1 MITSTSLNPSS
12 LFPPSTDPSIISGY
26 IAQTKL
32 LQSIYSSPHT
42 AVAEIAWEGGD
53 TIPLAIIR
61 PSSRGSININTT
73 DPTAAPIIDF
83 NTFSHPIDIAI
94 AIASVKKIREWAS
107 SPPMQAIG
115 TVETF
120 PGANVSSDK
129 EIEEAIRNAATS
141 SWQHPTSTTAM
152 MKRGLGGV
160 VDAELRV
167 YGTKGLR
174 VVDAGVFPMSVAG
187 HSSSSVYA
195 VAEKVSLFSW
205 LGVRGLR
212 NVIADLLYRRLI
224 SLKRLRRKWCSHRI
238 PTVKILGD
246 FPLKS

>member
-1 MITSTSLNPSS
+1 
-12 LFPPSTDPSIISGY
+12 
-26 IAQTKL
+26 
-32 LQSIYSSPHT
+32 
-42 AVAEIAWEGGD
+42 
-53 TIPLAIIR
+53 
-61 PSSRGSININTT
+61 
-73 DPTAAPIIDF
+73 
-83 NTFSHPIDIAI
+83 
-94 AIASVKKIREWAS
+94 
-107 SPPMQAIG
+107 
-115 TVETF
+115 
-120 PGANVSSDK
+120 
-129 EIEEAIRNAATS
+129 
-141 SWQHPTSTTAM
+141 
-152 MKRGLGGV
+152 
-160 VDAELRV
+160 LRV